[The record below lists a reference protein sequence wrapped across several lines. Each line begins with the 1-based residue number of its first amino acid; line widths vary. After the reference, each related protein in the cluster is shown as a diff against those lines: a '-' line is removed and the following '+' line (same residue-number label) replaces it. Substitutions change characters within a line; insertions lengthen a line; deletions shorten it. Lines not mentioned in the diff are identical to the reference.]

1 MHVSYQSS
9 LKKYIISIQS
19 QQILNQ
25 TKESNEKLKIQIK
38 EAEEERDRL
47 IKEIEKKENT
57 WANLNSYEIG
67 IGEQRAEIGI
77 QIYQNDATTYIHGS
91 YTSVQCLY
99 NPD

>member
-1 MHVSYQSS
+1 MTMCIEVYLSYQTS

-57 WANLNSYEIG
+57 
-67 IGEQRAEIGI
+67 
-77 QIYQNDATTYIHGS
+77 T
-91 YTSVQCLY
+91 
-99 NPD
+99 

>member
-1 MHVSYQSS
+1 MCIEVYLSYQSS

-47 IKEIEKKENT
+47 TKEIEKKENT
-57 WANLNSYEIG
+57 
-67 IGEQRAEIGI
+67 
-77 QIYQNDATTYIHGS
+77 
-91 YTSVQCLY
+91 
-99 NPD
+99 